1 MAKIKYNEIYL
12 TLKNRIEERS
22 YGPQELIPSENAL
35 VKEFGCSRNTIRRS
49 VGQLALEGYVQSIHG
64 KGVRVIYQPMEQ
76 PKLPE
81 NLKEAVAG
89 NHSSFTTK
97 VICFAELTVD
107 EKIRDRTG
115 FPMGTEIYSVQ
126 RVWYLEGEAL
136 MIDHSY
142 YRRDVVKGLTPEIA
156 EQSVYQYMEKVL
168 GQRIVTAKR
177 KITVEQ
183 VTEMDKTYLDLKE
196 YNCVAVINRCT
207 YNGDGILF
215 EFNQSRHRPDGFVFY
230 DSAHPVKREDSRL
243 SMAAAI

>member
-1 MAKIKYNEIYL
+1 MAKAKYNEIYL
-12 TLKNRIEERS
+12 TLRNRIEKGS
-22 YGPQELIPSENAL
+22 YGPRELMPSENNL

-81 NLKEAVAG
+81 DLKEAAAG

-97 VICFAELTVD
+97 VISFAELTVD
-107 EKIRDRTG
+107 EKIQAITG
-115 FPMGTEIYSVQ
+115 FPAGIEIYSVQ
-126 RVWYLEGEAL
+126 RVRYHEGEAL

-142 YRRDVVKGLTPEIA
+142 YRRDAVKGLTPEIA
-156 EQSVYQYMEKVL
+156 EQSVYNYMEKVL
-168 GQRIVTAKR
+168 GQRIVTTKR
-177 KITVEQ
+177 KITVEP
-183 VTEMDKTYLDLKE
+183 VTEIDKMYLDLKE
-196 YNCVAVINRCT
+196 YNCMAVVSSCI

-215 EFNQSRHRPDGFVFY
+215 EFNQSRYRPDGFVFY
-230 DSAHPVKREDSRL
+230 DAAHPVKREDHWL